1 MINRYQSYYRN
12 VKQKIKSMTQ
22 RDRKINRNFS
32 DKKKSQSPLVIVI

>member
-12 VKQKIKSMTQ
+12 VKQKINAMTE

-32 DKKKSQSPLVIVI
+32 DKKNFNLHL